1 MNPAGYLGMSNS
13 CTRFIRTGRR
23 RYTILALVAAWTL
36 SEAPPVRSEW
46 QSYRGSRDGLAD
58 GQVLAILEDQTGSLW
73 FGTPRGPSHF
83 DGFRWSSPDLGTSNP
98 VVQAITETA
107 DQALWFGIQGG
118 GAVRY
123 HEATGVRHIYSVA
136 SGQLPSDNV
145 QAILEDHAG
154 DLWFGTPN
162 GLVRR
167 EVAGDRWSTIQAE
180 PGGLVHPN
188 VWRVLEDRQNY
199 LWVATPEGVGRL
211 SPDRSS
217 WESFRADPNGLGRDS
232 VLAIAEDLSGAIWF
246 GTDQGAWR
254 WRLEGGIPAW
264 KQFREVDGLRNT
276 TVLAIHADEAGGV
289 WFGGTRGIDHFDGRT
304 WRSYSTT
311 TDGLPLGRVFSLLVD
326 RSRNLWLGTES
337 NGLFRYDR
345 VDIQGF
351 IAPEGSSDCS
361 PRPVLGGRIQ
371 PILASNCI
379 EGIVEDQ
386 FGEIWA
392 ATSDR
397 GAARLDRSGRWTFLR
412 RAIGRSLSDSLSSV
426 YLDSGG
432 RLWFGSGSVSGFGRY
447 TGVSILEADRV
458 TWTAWRGPGTLPS
471 DNVLS
476 LHQDRAGTA
485 WVGTAAGAAARSG
498 GTWRSFLSAAALGYD
513 VAIYAIQEDS
523 TGGIWLRTSEGLF
536 RMALGAAG
544 PVALGPSDGLWT
556 TDVRALFPAPGGDVW
571 IAAAGGFGVWR
582 NGVVTRSQ
590 LTTQDAEAIYH
601 SMAGDTWVGLSNGAL
616 RLMASGAHE
625 LFGGDVLGSTPA
637 TRIFGDRSGTVW
649 VATFGGLARFN
660 GVGWN
665 RFTTSD
671 GLVSD
676 QISHF
681 LEDVRGRLW
690 FGSYSGISQYD
701 PDETAPQTVFVS
713 TPPTISATRNVRFVF
728 AAGYGEVE
736 DVEFQ
741 SAMNGLAS
749 NWTPEVTS
757 EFFGLADGRHVF
769 EVEARDWSRNGDP
782 TPARLAFEVDATPPP
797 AVIAA
802 PAFGQA
808 VQGEVVVRG
817 TASDP
822 RFHHYRLELRPP
834 EVESWDSPSVIRL
847 DEGSEPIELGP
858 LANWDTRQFPD
869 GDYEMRLVVEDT
881 LGLTGVSQ
889 LSLIVDNVAPFANV
903 TTPVRIAAFTGGD
916 VYTTG
921 GEVHLYFPPRAFS
934 LDAVVT
940 IEPAPEI
947 DAPMGGAAPLSAWDI
962 DWGNPLLEKAGV
974 VELAP
979 PPGSSLTEPLSL
991 HRSIDRGVTW
1001 SRLGGSPAGPNGG
1014 IIGTID
1020 QPGRYAL
1027 FPESSPPDGGGKF
1040 SKPIVIP
1047 RVFTPDG
1054 GSPEQVAIS
1063 FTLARTADATVRV
1076 FNRAGRMV
1084 RELANQVP
1092 MTSGV
1097 NLLRWDGRDDDGIV
1111 VTDGLYFVQVESG
1124 DESRTQTL
1132 VVRR

>member
-1 MNPAGYLGMSNS
+1 MKP
-13 CTRFIRTGRR
+13 IRTGEPRSAV
-23 RYTILALVAAWTL
+23 IALAAVWTL
-36 SEAPPVRSEW
+36 FAAAPLRAEW

-58 GQVLAILEDQTGSLW
+58 GQVLALLEDRTGSLW
-73 FGTPRGPSHF
+73 FGTPRGPSRF
-83 DGFRWSSPDLGTSNP
+83 DGFRWLSPDLGTANP
-98 VVQAITETA
+98 VVQAITETE
-107 DQALWFGIQGG
+107 DQFLWFGIQGG
-118 GAVRY
+118 GAVQFR
-123 HEATGVRHIYSVA
+123 EATRERRIFSVA
-136 SGQLPSDNV
+136 SGHLPSDNV

-167 EVAGDRWSTIQAE
+167 EAAGGQWTTFQPES
-180 PGGLVHPN
+180 GGLVHPN
-188 VWRVLEDRQNY
+188 AWRLLEDSQRF

-211 SPDRSS
+211 APDRLS
-217 WESFRADPNGLGRDS
+217 WESFRADPDGLGRDS
-232 VLAIAEDLSGAIWF
+232 VLAMAEDLSGGIWF

-254 WRLEGGIPAW
+254 WRLVAGVPEW
-264 KQFREVDGLRNT
+264 KHFQEADGLRNT
-276 TVLAIHADEAGGV
+276 TVLAIHVDEVGGV

-304 WRSYSTT
+304 WRTYSTT

-326 RSRNLWLGTES
+326 RSRNLWVGTES

-351 IAPEGSSDCS
+351 IAPEGFSDCS
-361 PRPVLGGRIQ
+361 PRPALGGRIQ
-371 PILASNCI
+371 PILASNCVQ
-379 EGIVEDQ
+379 GLVEDQ

-412 RAIGRSLSDSLSSV
+412 RAAGRSLSDSLSSV
-426 YLDSGG
+426 FLDSGG
-432 RLWFGSGSVSGFGRY
+432 RLWFGSGNVSGFGRY
-447 TGVSILEADRV
+447 AGVSILESDRV
-458 TWTAWRGPGTLPS
+458 TWTAWRGPGVLPD

-476 LHQDRAGTA
+476 LHEDRAGTA
-485 WVGTAAGAAARSG
+485 WVGTAAGVAARSG
-498 GTWRSFLSAAALGYD
+498 GTWRPFLSRSVVGYD
-513 VAIYAIQEDS
+513 VQVYAIQEDS
-523 TGGIWLRTSEGLF
+523 TGGIWLRTSDGLF
-536 RMALGAAG
+536 RMAPGASG
-544 PVALGPSDGLWT
+544 PVALGPADGLWT
-556 TDVRALFPAPGGDVW
+556 TDVRALFPAPGGEVW

-582 NGVVTRSQ
+582 DGVVTRSP
-590 LTTQDAEAIYH
+590 LTTEDAEAIYRTM
-601 SMAGDTWVGLSNGAL
+601 SGDIWVGLSNGAL
-616 RLMASGAHE
+616 RLPSSGAHE
-625 LFGGDVLGSTPA
+625 LHAGDVLGSTPV

-690 FGSYSGISQYD
+690 FGSFSGISQYD

-713 TPPTISATRNVRFVF
+713 TPPAISATRNVRFVF
-728 AAGYGEVE
+728 AAGYGEVA
-736 DVEFQ
+736 DVEYRSALDSQ
-741 SAMNGLAS
+741 SS
-749 NWTPEVTS
+749 NWTPNVTT
-757 EFFGLADGRHVF
+757 EFFGLADGRHLF
-769 EVEARDWSRNGDP
+769 EVEARDWSRNADP
-782 TPARLAFEVDATPPP
+782 TPARLEFEVDATPPP
-797 AVIAA
+797 AVISA

-808 VQGEVVVRG
+808 VQGAQVVRG

-822 RFHHYRLELRPP
+822 RFRHYRLELRPA
-834 EVESWDSPSVIRL
+834 EHSSWDGPSVTRL

-858 LANWDTRQFPD
+858 LADWDTQKFPD
-869 GDYEMRLVVEDT
+869 GNYEMRLVVEDT
-881 LGLTGVSQ
+881 LGLTGIAQ
-889 LSLIVDNVAPFANV
+889 LSLVVDNEAPFANV

-940 IEPAPEI
+940 IQPAPESGGP
-947 DAPMGGAAPLSAWDI
+947 AEGAAPVVAWDI
-962 DWGNPLLEKAGV
+962 DWGNPRLEKAGV
-974 VELAP
+974 VELS
-979 PPGSSLTEPLSL
+979 PGSPVTEPLTL
-991 HRSIDRGVTW
+991 HRSIDQGLSW
-1001 SRLGGSPAGPNGG
+1001 SRLGGSPAGSGG
-1014 IIGTID
+1014 SIVGIID

-1027 FPESSPPDGGGKF
+1027 FPEGSPPDGGSEF
-1040 SKPIVIP
+1040 SRPIVIP

-1054 GSPEQVAIS
+1054 GSPGQVAIS
-1063 FTLARTADATVRV
+1063 FTLGRSAEATVRV

-1084 RELANQVP
+1084 RELAHQVP
-1092 MTSGV
+1092 MTSGI
-1097 NLLRWDGRDDDGIV
+1097 NLLRWDGRDDDGTV
-1111 VTDGLYFVQVESG
+1111 VTDGLYFVRVESG